1 MPSFDIVSKI
11 DSHELTNAIDQANR
25 EVQNRFDFK
34 GSNAN
39 FTLDKQTVSL
49 LAPSDFQLKQMN
61 DILCNKLSKRNID
74 LRTLE
79 YKDPEVHLHEAKQEV
94 QIKEGIDQAVAK
106 QIVKLLKD
114 AKLKVQAVI
123 QGDQIR
129 VTGNKKDD
137 LQSAIALL
145 REAKLTIPVQ
155 FINYRD

>member
-94 QIKEGIDQAVAK
+94 QIKEGIDQAIAK

-114 AKLKVQAVI
+114 AKLKVQAAI

-145 REAKLTIPVQ
+145 RESKLTIPVQ

>member
-114 AKLKVQAVI
+114 AKLKVQAAI

-145 REAKLTIPVQ
+145 RESKLTIPVQ